1 MGKLLMTVGDSFT
14 FGEAL
19 QFHLWKS
26 KYPTTFNRF
35 KGKERY
41 DPCHSISEDFIEFD
55 DFRRKTNYT
64 GQLSSIL
71 GITYAKNSGNGGNNL
86 GSLELLDRWIEHTLY
101 DKSFQPELVVFQFTN
116 IIRDVIH
123 LKNMNDGNRGPY
135 NHIFEK
141 VKTILSL
148 IDNINQPSTEQMKN
162 MASIFA
168 DFFYTIVLEVQKR
181 FSILE
186 NEFGTKCIYFI
197 GSAEQYSKQLYHSL
211 IQSDIHYLPIIYKEN
226 LYTDWDTMNRQ
237 NGLTIRLEL
246 GVNDDHPTLD
256 SHQYITNLIYKKYL
270 DISK

>member
-1 MGKLLMTVGDSFT
+1 MGKVLMTVGDSFT

-148 IDNINQPSTEQMKN
+148 IDNINQPSSEQMQN
-162 MASIFA
+162 MGSIFA
-168 DFFYTIVLEVQKR
+168 DFLYNSVGSSKKIFY
-181 FSILE
+181 
-186 NEFGTKCIYFI
+186 
-197 GSAEQYSKQLYHSL
+197 
-211 IQSDIHYLPIIYKEN
+211 
-226 LYTDWDTMNRQ
+226 
-237 NGLTIRLEL
+237 IRE
-246 GVNDDHPTLD
+246 
-256 SHQYITNLIYKKYL
+256 
-270 DISK
+270 